1 MGSRRQRSPM
11 WTNSKRRR
19 KEVMRKQGKRESQK
33 SVRLIGKHRKQRQHW
48 HPALL
53 SPYTCKLSL
62 TSHTL
67 DEGKFVQRYSGKA
80 SERRQEV
87 K

>member
-1 MGSRRQRSPM
+1 MDQQQETKERGGEEAREERRL
-11 WTNSKRRR
+11 
-19 KEVMRKQGKRESQK
+19 E
-33 SVRLIGKHRKQRQHW
+33 SVRLIGKHRKQHQNW

-62 TSHTL
+62 TSL
-67 DEGKFVQRYSGKA
+67 DEEKLVQSYSGKA
-80 SERRQEV
+80 SECKQEV

>member
-1 MGSRRQRSPM
+1 MFVTRVQEIA
-11 WTNSKRRR
+11 NSYVDQQQGTKERGDEKAREERKLEKR
-19 KEVMRKQGKRESQK
+19 KAEAASIEKC
-33 SVRLIGKHRKQRQHW
+33 HNW

-80 SERRQEV
+80 
-87 K
+87 